1 MPLDLRDS
9 LRLAVAALSVL
20 VFIVGLVA
28 YIRRPTVR
36 MLLVLALFFAFL
48 AQGILLV
55 VEVFFIDTPR
65 TESAYYAF
73 QLVEIALV
81 ALIILKR

>member
-1 MPLDLRDS
+1 MPLSLQDV
-9 LRLAVAALSVL
+9 LRLAVAALSAL
-20 VFIVGLVA
+20 VFIVGLAA
-28 YIRRPTVR
+28 YLRRPTVR
-36 MLLVLALFFAFL
+36 MFLVLGLFLAFL

-55 VEVFFIDTPR
+55 VEVFILDTAV

-81 ALIILKR
+81 TLIILKR

>member
-1 MPLDLRDS
+1 MLPDVQDWM
-9 LRLAVAALSVL
+9 RLAVATLSAL
-20 VFIVGLVA
+20 VFGVGLVA
-28 YIRRPTVR
+28 YMRRPTLR
-36 MLLVLALFFAFL
+36 MLLVLGLFLAFL
-48 AQGILLV
+48 AQGALLV
-55 VEVFFIDTPR
+55 VEVFWLDTPV

>member
-1 MPLDLRDS
+1 MPLDIQDWM
-9 LRLAVAALSVL
+9 RLAVATLSIL
-20 VFIVGLVA
+20 VFGVGLVA
-28 YIRRPTVR
+28 YMRRPTLR
-36 MLLVLALFFAFL
+36 MLLVLCLFLAFL

-55 VEVFFIDTPR
+55 VEVFWLDTPV

-73 QLVEIALV
+73 QFIEIALV